1 MWTRTWDQVNNNSKY
16 RLISPDGTLLD
27 FVQTA
32 TGEDGKLAW
41 GSNTEIGKAV
51 SVLADGSD
59 SNISLSLGSANKVRN
74 FYNNIFSPMSD
85 KGYVTIDTHA
95 VAAALYKP
103 LSATS
108 TEVNHNFGGTG
119 SSSSAITGYRGTY
132 AIFEEAYRRAAKERG
147 VLPREMQ
154 SITWE
159 AVRGLFTAKY
169 KNKQN
174 MLFAEGVWK
183 QYSNGK
189 LTLDEA
195 RAKINEHAGGF
206 DRPDWSESGR
216 DQTVQPAGTPTF
228 ERGVSSA
235 GISRKELED
244 GPTDGGRGVDA
255 PTDVQQKR
263 VDSRFE
269 PPPPSENRDL
279 NRAIREEDKT
289 LLDTVKTQFRR
300 YMLPQGLLPDSVF
313 KLKIERDSQLGA
325 VEIDIGQLVTAYDRA
340 VEKHHTELTDEQK
353 KTAQRGAG

>member
-16 RLISPDGTLLD
+16 RLVSPDGKLLG
-27 FVQTA
+27 FVQTGK
-32 TGEDGKLAW
+32 GEDGRLAW
-41 GSNTEIGKAV
+41 GSNIEIGKAV
-51 SVLADGSD
+51 SVLIDGSD
-59 SNISLSLGSANKVRN
+59 RNISESLGAANKVRN
-74 FYNNIFSPMSD
+74 FYNNIFTPMSD

-95 VAAALYKP
+95 VAAALFKP
-103 LSATS
+103 LSGNS
-108 TEVNHNFGGTG
+108 KEVSHNFGTG
-119 SSSSAITGYRGTY
+119 ASASKITGYRGTY

-159 AVRGLFTAKY
+159 AVRGLFTAQY

-174 MLFAEGVWK
+174 MLFAENVWK

-195 RAKINEHAGGF
+195 RTKVNEHAGGF
-206 DRPDWSESGR
+206 DRPDWSGSGR
-216 DQTVQPAGTPTF
+216 DQDVQPAGTPTF
-228 ERGVSSA
+228 ERDVS
-235 GISRKELED
+235 GTVISRKELED
-244 GPTDGGRGVDA
+244 GPADGGRGVDA
-255 PTDVQQKR
+255 PADVQRKR

-269 PPPPSENRDL
+269 PPPPSENSAL

-289 LLDTVKTQFRR
+289 LLDSVKTQFRR

-325 VEIDIGQLVTAYDRA
+325 VEIDIGQLKRPYPGGSTI
-340 VEKHHTELTDEQK
+340 QS
-353 KTAQRGAG
+353 